1 MTDNKLQAKV
11 SAVAVF
17 FIEALIGADSL
28 VIDFILDA

>member
-17 FIEALIGADSL
+17 FIEALIDADSL